1 VILDGIFI
9 DVFIRSTFSEF
20 ASKWSRDPRFR
31 AIEKMRE
38 RESLFSEYILEVRR
52 QEDTDS
58 RGQIERVSSLMVFA
72 LCAVITV
79 SLFSQLINFV

>member
-1 VILDGIFI
+1 MN
-9 DVFIRSTFSEF
+9 VFVRSTFSEF

-52 QEDTDS
+52 QEDSNS
-58 RGQIERVSSLMVFA
+58 RGQIERVSSVMAFA
-72 LCAVITV
+72 LCRVIIVTYLSV
-79 SLFSQLINFV
+79 IGSLA

>member
-1 VILDGIFI
+1 
-9 DVFIRSTFSEF
+9 
-20 ASKWSRDPRFR
+20 
-31 AIEKMRE
+31 MRE

-58 RGQIERVSSLMVFA
+58 RGQIERVSSLMAFA